1 MYLEMKDVT
10 KRIRG
15 TTVVDKV
22 AFTMEK
28 GRVYGLWGK
37 NGSGKT
43 MILRLLAGLILP
55 SEGEIRIDGKCL
67 GKDMDFPESLGLLIE
82 NPSFISYETGF
93 QNLAYLAHIRKRVSD
108 QQIRETLEAVGLDPD
123 DRRTFRKY
131 SLGMKQRLGIA
142 AAIMEK
148 PELLLL
154 DEPFNALDTKGVA
167 QVKALL
173 KAMKAEG
180 TLIVLA
186 CHDREE
192 MEELADEVFLIEEGR
207 ITGHESVDK
216 KG

>member
-22 AFTMEK
+22 GFTMEK

-123 DRRTFRKY
+123 DQRTFRKY

>member
-167 QVKALL
+167 QVKVLL

>member
-22 AFTMEK
+22 GFTMEK

>member
-67 GKDMDFPESLGLLIE
+67 GKDMGFPESLGLLIE